1 MSEGE
6 SRNDSLGG
14 VPQDA
19 DGGGLLGLLIVLAKH
34 KRLLLVL
41 PAIAF
46 VLSIIGSLLATPIW
60 TGKTKILL
68 PQGQQSSLAMMLG
81 QLGGLVSAAT
91 GGTSVRSSSELFVS
105 MLKSR
110 TIADNLVKQ
119 FDLAKLYG
127 WPTLHDARIG
137 LERKT
142 TIVAG
147 REGIIT
153 IEVEDIDPKRAAE
166 IANAYVD
173 ELLKLTRGLA
183 VTEAS
188 QRRVFFEQQLLEAKN
203 NLAKAEIAANKGL
216 ETGGL
221 VKVDD
226 YGRTLVET
234 MARLRAQIY
243 AKEIQIGSMRT
254 FATDESPDLRMALGE
269 LSSMKEQLAKLEG
282 AAPKTAGNQASAI
295 GQGIDNMPLLRDLK
309 YYETLYEI
317 MARQYE
323 VARIDE
329 ARDSA
334 VVQVMDKAIVPDYRT
349 RPKRAL
355 TVIVSTIGAFVL
367 AVLIAFILE
376 IFENAMKDPDTAE
389 RWRTLRGYLSRTR
402 KLT

>member
-1 MSEGE
+1 MSEGASINE
-6 SRNDSLGG
+6 SRQSLE
-14 VPQDA
+14 PDE
-19 DGGGLLGLLIVLAKH
+19 GGLLGLLIILAKH
-34 KRLLLVL
+34 KRLILIL
-41 PAIAF
+41 PAVAF
-46 VLSIIGSLLATPIW
+46 VLAIVGSLLATPIW

-110 TIADNLVKQ
+110 TIADSLVKR
-119 FDLAKLYG
+119 FDLAKLYD

-166 IANAYVD
+166 MANAYVE
-173 ELLKLTRGLA
+173 ELLKLTRDLA

-203 NLAKAEIAANKGL
+203 NLAKAEVAANKSL
-216 ETGGL
+216 ESGGL
-221 VKVDD
+221 LKVDD
-226 YGRTLVET
+226 FGRTLVESV
-234 MARLRAQIY
+234 ARLRAQIY
-243 AKEIQIGSMRT
+243 AKEIQIGAMRT
-254 FATDESPDLRMALGE
+254 FATEKSPDMQMELGQ
-269 LSSMKEQLAKLEG
+269 LGAMKQQLAKLEG
-282 AAPKTAGNQASAI
+282 SAPRSAAKQAGGTS
-295 GQGIDNMPLLRDLK
+295 QGLDSMPLLRDLK

-349 RPKRAL
+349 RPKRTL
-355 TVIVSTIGAFVL
+355 NVIIATLGAGVL
-367 AVLIAFILE
+367 AVLLAFILE
-376 IFENAMKDPDTAE
+376 IFENAMRDPVTAS
-389 RWRTLRGYLSRTR
+389 RWRTLRNHLSYPWKRT
-402 KLT
+402 